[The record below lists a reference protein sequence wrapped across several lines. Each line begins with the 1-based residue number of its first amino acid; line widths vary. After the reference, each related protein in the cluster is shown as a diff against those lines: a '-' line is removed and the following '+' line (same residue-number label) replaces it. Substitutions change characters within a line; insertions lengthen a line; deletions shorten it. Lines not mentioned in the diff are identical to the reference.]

1 MNGKTAIRKCSRL
14 KCYIYCFCCI
24 YYIYCSCCF
33 TVFTIFTALA
43 VLLFLLYL
51 LLLLFL
57 LFFPENRLRS
67 ALCFRAGFT
76 QNPLPLCAGTG
87 LFSWHPH
94 RICGAC
100 TTNIPTFSVDFKS
113 ELQYLVKNF
122 QRFSILF
129 LDSFSFF
136 SKKAWKM
143 RKNSLYRPYQ
153 QGRGGKKASRR
164 PCHKERQARGG
175 KPLRPGLSACSVLFR
190 YSFTGQD
197 TCEGNL

>member
-1 MNGKTAIRKCSRL
+1 MVKLQSGSVPGLNTIFTIFTVFTYL
-14 KCYIYCFCCI
+14 LLLLFYCFYC
-24 YYIYCSCCF
+24 IYCSCCF
-33 TVFTIFTALA
+33 TVFTVFTALA
-43 VLLFLLYL
+43 VLLLLLYL
-51 LLLLFL
+51 LLLLFLLFL

-129 LDSFSFF
+129 LDSFS
-136 SKKAWKM
+136 
-143 RKNSLYRPYQ
+143 
-153 QGRGGKKASRR
+153 
-164 PCHKERQARGG
+164 C
-175 KPLRPGLSACSVLFR
+175 LF
-190 YSFTGQD
+190 
-197 TCEGNL
+197 